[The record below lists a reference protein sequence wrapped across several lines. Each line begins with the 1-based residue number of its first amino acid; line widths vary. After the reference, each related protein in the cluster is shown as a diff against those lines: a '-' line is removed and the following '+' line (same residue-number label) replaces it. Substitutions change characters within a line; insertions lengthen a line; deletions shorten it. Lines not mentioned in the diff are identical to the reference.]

1 VNVPKIV
8 TVTGAA
14 GQIGYAALFRI
25 GSGALLGSDINGFSR
40 ARIDASVAG
49 LADERAAVEALGLLS

>member
-1 VNVPKIV
+1 MTRPKVV

-25 GSGALLGSDINGFSR
+25 GAARYSDGTFP
-40 ARIDASVAG
+40 
-49 LADERAAVEALGLLS
+49 